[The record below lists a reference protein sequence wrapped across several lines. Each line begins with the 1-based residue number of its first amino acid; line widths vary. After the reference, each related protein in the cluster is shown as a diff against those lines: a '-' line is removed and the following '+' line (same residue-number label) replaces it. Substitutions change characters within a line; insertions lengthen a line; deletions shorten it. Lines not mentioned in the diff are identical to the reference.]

1 MTVPDVQPPIIALG
15 SKVTRSRPRTP
26 LTTKQRWGRIG
37 LYVILLIWSLFTVI
51 PLLWSVAASFTPQN
65 QIFAHLTPFT
75 WRALF
80 PEELTLDAYRTLLT
94 NPNFIRALL
103 NTFFLCFVNV
113 VGGLA
118 VNSLAGFAFTF
129 FEFPGKRLLMALVFV
144 SFLVP
149 FDAIVIPLY
158 SIVSGIGLTNSFQAL
173 ILPMLASGGM
183 VYMFRQFFLDTPKEL
198 IEASRI
204 DGLSW
209 FGIYWRI
216 VLPLSV
222 PVLISAGLFLFLAQW
237 ESYFWPLL
245 VANRPEFQVVQV
257 AIANFN
263 TQYITRWDVQLAGSV
278 FTLILPTTL
287 LAFLQRY
294 YVASQAS
301 SGSKE

>member
-1 MTVPDVQPPIIALG
+1 MTLPKVQPTLISRGGIRE
-15 SKVTRSRPRTP
+15 TSRPKAP
-26 LTTKQRWGRIG
+26 LSARQRWSRSG
-37 LYVILLIWSLFTVI
+37 LYLILLVWSLFTLL
-51 PLLWSVAASFTPQN
+51 PLLWSLAASFTPQT
-65 QIFAHLTPFT
+65 QIFANLTPFT

-80 PEELTLDAYRTLLT
+80 PEDLTLDAYRTLLT
-94 NPNFIRALL
+94 NSNFLRALG

-118 VNSLAGFAFTF
+118 FNSLAGFAFTF
-129 FEFPGKRLLMALVFV
+129 FEFPGKRVLMALVFV

-173 ILPMLASGGM
+173 ILPVLASGGL
-183 VYMFRQFFLDTPKEL
+183 VFMFRQFFVDTPKEL
-198 IEASRI
+198 IEAARI

-209 FGIYWRI
+209 FGIYARI

-245 VANRPEFQVVQV
+245 VANRPEYQVVQV

-263 TQYITRWDVQLAGSV
+263 TQYITRWDVQLAGSM
-278 FTLILPTTL
+278 FTLILPTIL

-294 YVASQAS
+294 YVASQAA